1 MLFAICSSDCF
12 SRFLFI
18 SFLLIN
24 VFVFMF
30 LPGEGVP
37 DLLKMIITLSQN
49 RLTEQLMYMELLQ
62 CTVLEVKVIEGLGH
76 TVDVV
81 LVNGTLKEGKRR
93 AK

>member
-1 MLFAICSSDCF
+1 MLCGLPF
-12 SRFLFI
+12 SI
-18 SFLLIN
+18 
-24 VFVFMF
+24 
-30 LPGEGVP
+30 GEGVP

-81 LVNGTLKEGKRR
+81 LVNGTLKEGKRGR
-93 AK
+93 EDSFSRVIVVLFALPSCEKSPS